1 MERTYQ
7 ARVSKSANDLNQK
20 RFRKSQRLLSK
31 SIQLLVFNI
40 ITLE

>member
-20 RFRKSQRLLSK
+20 DFEKAKGFHQK
-31 SIQLLVFNI
+31 AF
-40 ITLE
+40 ITYSGVNPAR